1 MDMSVRP
8 SVCVR
13 SGFDSVDDESV
24 ADQPG
29 YRPPC
34 EWTDSAAA
42 PSYAYQ
48 LFHFWANLTC
58 LNQLR
63 ASRGLNVFSF
73 RPHCGESGSVSHLV
87 TGYML
92 AHTIAH
98 GVNLTRNNPLQY
110 LFYLDQ
116 VGVHVSPSS
125 NNFLFLKLKDSP
137 FHSFFKRGLNV
148 SLSTDDPM
156 IFHLSSEPLM
166 EVRR

>member
-1 MDMSVRP
+1 M
-8 SVCVR
+8 
-13 SGFDSVDDESV
+13 DDESV
-24 ADQPG
+24 ADQPE
-29 YRPPC
+29 YRRPC
-34 EWTDSAAA
+34 DWDDATVV

-48 LFHFWANLTC
+48 LYHFWANLTC
-58 LNQLR
+58 LNKLR
-63 ASRGLNVFSF
+63 ASRGLNVFSL

-92 AHTIAH
+92 ADSIAH
-98 GVNLTRNNPLQY
+98 GVNLTRNSPLQY

-137 FHSFFKRGLNV
+137 FHSFFKRGLSV

-166 EVRR
+166 EVG